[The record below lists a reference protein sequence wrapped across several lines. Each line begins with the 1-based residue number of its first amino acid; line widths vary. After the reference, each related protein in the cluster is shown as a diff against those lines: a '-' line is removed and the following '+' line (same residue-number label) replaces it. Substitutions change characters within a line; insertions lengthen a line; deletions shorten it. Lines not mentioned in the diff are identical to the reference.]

1 MNRNILGMYR
11 CGVVMITALVMVACQ
26 GKYRVVDAEGEQL
39 IVDAHWDAKVTDHA
53 VAMLSPFKHQID
65 SMMSY
70 VLGESEVDMDRV
82 RPESE
87 LPNLVADLLREAARE
102 VIGRKADVGII
113 NMGGVRTTLAKGP
126 ITMANVYEILPFENA
141 LCVLTFKGDVLQRAM
156 EEIARRGGEGL
167 SGVRMFIGPKKELKR
182 VEVNGQPIRPEA
194 TYTVATVDYVAQ
206 GNDGMPSFAQYEES
220 IFCPERTMRN
230 LFKEHV
236 ERCTAHGKKV
246 TSRVEGRVVRE
257 KVVEM
262 GLGAPSTQT
271 LLFLHTSD
279 THSRM
284 EPVSLSAAGSDAGC
298 GGVVR
303 RAALVDSMRTVDPE
317 LLLVDCGDISQ
328 GTPYYNLFRGDAEIA
343 AMNEI
348 GYDAMTIGNHEFD
361 FGVENMARVFK
372 QAHFPVVCANYGFEG
387 TPLEGIV
394 KPYTVVERKGMRIG
408 IFGLSPKMAGLV
420 PTDKCEGVTF
430 INPIEAAR
438 QTVDILRG
446 QERCDVVVCL
456 SHLGLKGMLGGDDDE
471 PLLAKTHGID
481 VVFGGHTHTLMPEPK
496 SYLND
501 QGGTVYL
508 FHSGSRGTSVGK
520 LTLTLQ
526 CD

>member
-1 MNRNILGMYR
+1 
-11 CGVVMITALVMVACQ
+11 
-26 GKYRVVDAEGEQL
+26 
-39 IVDAHWDAKVTDHA
+39 
-53 VAMLSPFKHQID
+53 
-65 SMMSY
+65 
-70 VLGESEVDMDRV
+70 
-82 RPESE
+82 
-87 LPNLVADLLREAARE
+87 
-102 VIGRKADVGII
+102 
-113 NMGGVRTTLAKGP
+113 
-126 ITMANVYEILPFENA
+126 
-141 LCVLTFKGDVLQRAM
+141 
-156 EEIARRGGEGL
+156 
-167 SGVRMFIGPKKELKR
+167 
-182 VEVNGQPIRPEA
+182 
-194 TYTVATVDYVAQ
+194 
-206 GNDGMPSFAQYEES
+206 
-220 IFCPERTMRN
+220 
-230 LFKEHV
+230 
-236 ERCTAHGKKV
+236 
-246 TSRVEGRVVRE
+246 
-257 KVVEM
+257 
-262 GLGAPSTQT
+262 
-271 LLFLHTSD
+271 
-279 THSRM
+279 
-284 EPVSLSAAGSDAGC
+284 
-298 GGVVR
+298 
-303 RAALVDSMRTVDPE
+303 
-317 LLLVDCGDISQ
+317 
-328 GTPYYNLFRGDAEIA
+328 
-343 AMNEI
+343 MNEI

-420 PTDKCEGVTF
+420 PTDKYEGVTF

-471 PLLAKTHGID
+471 PLLSKTHGID

>member
-1 MNRNILGMYR
+1 MYR
-11 CGVVMITALVMVACQ
+11 CGVVMITALLMVACQ
-26 GKYRVVDAEGEQL
+26 GKYHVVGAEGEQL
-39 IVDAHWDAKVTDHA
+39 IVDAHWDGKVTERA
-53 VAMLSPFKHQID
+53 VAMLAPFKHQID
-65 SMMSY
+65 SVMSS
-70 VLGESEVDMDRV
+70 VLGESEVNMGRV

-87 LPNLVADLLREAARE
+87 LPNLVADLLREAARKE
-102 VIGRKADVGII
+102 IGRKADVGII
-113 NMGGVRTTLAKGP
+113 NIGGVRTTLAKGP

-156 EEIARRGGEGL
+156 EEIARRNGEGL
-167 SGVRMFIGPKKELKR
+167 SGVRMLIGPNKELKR
-182 VEVNGQPIRPEA
+182 VEVNGKPIRPEA
-194 TYTVATVDYVAQ
+194 TYTVATVDYVAE
-206 GNDGMPSFAQYEES
+206 GNDGMPSLAQYEEG
-220 IFCPERTMRN
+220 IFRPERTLRSI
-230 LFKEHV
+230 FQEYV
-236 ERCTAHGKKV
+236 EQCTAQGKKI

-257 KVVEM
+257 RAIEM
-262 GLGAPSTQT
+262 SLGAPSMQT

-279 THSRM
+279 THSRL
-284 EPVSLSAAGSDAGC
+284 EPISSEAADSDAGC

-343 AMNEI
+343 AMNLM

-361 FGVENMARVFK
+361 FGLENMARIFK

-394 KPYTVVERKGMRIG
+394 KPYTVVERKGLRIG

-420 PTDKCEGVTF
+420 QADKCEGVTF
-430 INPIEAAR
+430 INPIEAAQ
-438 QTVDILRG
+438 QTVDVLRG

-456 SHLGLKGMLGGDDDE
+456 SHLGLQGMLEGDDDE
-471 PLLAKTHGID
+471 PLMAGTHGID
-481 VVFGGHTHTLMPEPK
+481 VVFGGHTHTFMPEPK

-508 FHSGSRGTSVGK
+508 FHSGSRGSSVGK

>member
-1 MNRNILGMYR
+1 MNRLFLSMYR
-11 CGVVMITALVMVACQ
+11 CGAVVITALLLAACQ
-26 GKYRVVDAEGEQL
+26 GRYHVVGAEGEQL
-39 IVDAHWDAKVTDHA
+39 VVDARWDDAAPDRA
-53 VAMLSPFKHQID
+53 VAMLAPFKHQID
-65 SMMSY
+65 SMMSH
-70 VLGESEVDMDRV
+70 VVGESEVDMDRV

-102 VIGRKADVGII
+102 VTGRKADVGII

-126 ITMANVYEILPFENA
+126 ITMANIYEILPFENA
-141 LCVLTFKGDVLQRAM
+141 LCVLTFKGDVLLRAM
-156 EEIARRGGEGL
+156 EEIARRNGEGM
-167 SGVRMFIGPKKELKR
+167 SGVRMLIGPKKELKR

-194 TYTVATVDYVAQ
+194 TYTVATVDYLAE
-206 GNDGMPSFAQYEES
+206 GNDGMPSLAQYEES
-220 IFCPERTMRN
+220 IFRSDRTVRTI
-230 LFKEHV
+230 FKEYV
-236 ERCTAHGKKV
+236 EQCAARGKKI
-246 TSRVEGRVVRE
+246 TSRIEGRVVRE
-257 KVVEM
+257 KTVEM

-279 THSRM
+279 THSRL
-284 EPVSLSAAGSDAGC
+284 EPVSPDAADADAGC

-303 RAALVDSMRTVDPE
+303 RAALVEAMRREDPE

-328 GTPYYNLFRGDAEIA
+328 GTPYYNLFRGDAEIE
-343 AMNEI
+343 AMNMI

-361 FGVENMARVFK
+361 FGIENMARIFSK
-372 QAHFPVVCANYGFEG
+372 ANFPVVCANYGFEG
-387 TPLEGIV
+387 TPLESVV
-394 KPYTVVERKGMRIG
+394 KPYTVVERKGLRIG

-420 PTDKCEGVTF
+420 QADKCEGVTF
-430 INPIEAAR
+430 TNPIEAAR

-456 SHLGLKGMLGGDDDE
+456 SHLGLHGMLEGDDDE
-471 PLLAKTHGID
+471 PLMAKTHGID
-481 VVFGGHTHTLMPEPK
+481 VVFGGHTHTLLPEPK

-508 FHSGSRGTSVGK
+508 FHSGSRGTHVGK
-520 LTLTLQ
+520 LTLTVQ